1 MLKKCFGQN
10 NLSKFSNL
18 RKISTGNKTPI
29 AFHKKLMMSSS
40 FCDSSPWTLHDNNNL
55 TFKMTNWLKN
65 KHLQKSVQTLKQSKN
80 INNPLN

>member
-1 MLKKCFGQN
+1 MNHYFQFPDSRLLNHLAVMEKQLPRVGSKIKNSPQIMLKKCFGQN

-40 FCDSSPWTLHDNNNL
+40 FCDSSP
-55 TFKMTNWLKN
+55 
-65 KHLQKSVQTLKQSKN
+65 
-80 INNPLN
+80 